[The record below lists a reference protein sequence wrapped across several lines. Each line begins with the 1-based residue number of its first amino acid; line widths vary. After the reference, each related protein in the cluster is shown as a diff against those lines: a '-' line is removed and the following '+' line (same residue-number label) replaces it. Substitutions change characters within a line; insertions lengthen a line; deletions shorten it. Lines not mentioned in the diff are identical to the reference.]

1 MTGPLIVPPRVAV
14 DQTAGQGPFLRGA
27 CGQGR
32 GERGENEASGG
43 SGNTGLDQPLPAAW
57 CPLRPSC
64 LDSFTP
70 GQDLAVSANSC
81 PFPCPLLR
89 HSFCSESGV
98 PTWIN

>member
-32 GERGENEASGG
+32 GERGDNEASGG
-43 SGNTGLDQPLPAAW
+43 SGNTGLNQPLPAAW
-57 CPLRPSC
+57 CRCDRRASR
-64 LDSFTP
+64 FTP
-70 GQDLAVSANSC
+70 AKNWPYRLTRARARARCRN
-81 PFPCPLLR
+81 
-89 HSFCSESGV
+89 FCSESGV